1 MITPAVYRAKNT
13 RNATFAVLANDGRPI
28 TRTPRRRPSRAIGT
42 LQAAASRER
51 YGRRPLRSTPALPAA
66 ARLDRAP
73 ARRQRPQRSL
83 CTTNRESHGHRKCQ
97 PSGQGEQCYE
107 APFPCVF
114 EHAARTGTCCEP
126 DFCRNDA
133 GTVIDHHAPR
143 QSVGRSGL
151 PMLTRLLTRAA
162 PPVVTLSVI
171 ALIPTVALLA
181 RLGLLTDPMV
191 LGSFVLVL
199 GFLAVGLVTTVR
211 RVGNPIGWLLL
222 WQGVVAGISLL
233 SAAYGMYD
241 LEVAAEPLPGGSLLL
256 WTSSWIWLAS
266 LAVSPV
272 IHVLFPDGRLL
283 SRRWAGVI
291 WLALAS
297 MALAMAAI
305 AVAAWPLPGPALL
318 EGPSWGPELDP
329 PPPLALVG
337 LALFGVAEAASL
349 TAMAIRLRGAKGD
362 EREQI
367 KWFLYA
373 GSFVILGITVEVV
386 LGVPITIASWLGG
399 MVVPFAIAVALFK
412 YRLYDI
418 DRLINRT
425 LVYGLLTALLGSIY
439 AVAVLVLGQVFGGVA
454 SNPPSWAVAG
464 ITLAV
469 ASLFQPARRRIQ
481 AVVDR
486 RFNRRKYDAGKTIEA
501 FSVRLR
507 DELDLDALSVE
518 LLSAVDL
525 TVSPT
530 NASLWLR
537 PPEPSAPS
545 QGSSR

>member
-1 MITPAVYRAKNT
+1 
-13 RNATFAVLANDGRPI
+13 
-28 TRTPRRRPSRAIGT
+28 
-42 LQAAASRER
+42 
-51 YGRRPLRSTPALPAA
+51 
-66 ARLDRAP
+66 
-73 ARRQRPQRSL
+73 
-83 CTTNRESHGHRKCQ
+83 
-97 PSGQGEQCYE
+97 
-107 APFPCVF
+107 
-114 EHAARTGTCCEP
+114 
-126 DFCRNDA
+126 
-133 GTVIDHHAPR
+133 
-143 QSVGRSGL
+143 
-151 PMLTRLLTRAA
+151 
-162 PPVVTLSVI
+162 
-171 ALIPTVALLA
+171 
-181 RLGLLTDPMV
+181 
-191 LGSFVLVL
+191 
-199 GFLAVGLVTTVR
+199 
-211 RVGNPIGWLLL
+211 L

>member
-1 MITPAVYRAKNT
+1 
-13 RNATFAVLANDGRPI
+13 
-28 TRTPRRRPSRAIGT
+28 
-42 LQAAASRER
+42 
-51 YGRRPLRSTPALPAA
+51 
-66 ARLDRAP
+66 
-73 ARRQRPQRSL
+73 
-83 CTTNRESHGHRKCQ
+83 
-97 PSGQGEQCYE
+97 
-107 APFPCVF
+107 
-114 EHAARTGTCCEP
+114 
-126 DFCRNDA
+126 
-133 GTVIDHHAPR
+133 
-143 QSVGRSGL
+143 
-151 PMLTRLLTRAA
+151 MLTRLLTRAA

-283 SRRWAGVI
+283 SRRWAG
-291 WLALAS
+291 S
-297 MALAMAAI
+297 SG
-305 AVAAWPLPGPALL
+305 WPGVDGA
-318 EGPSWGPELDP
+318 GHRGHRGR
-329 PPPLALVG
+329 G
-337 LALFGVAEAASL
+337 LAAAGADAAGGTVLGPGVGSAAAPCPRR
-349 TAMAIRLRGAKGD
+349 TGHVRGGRGRLLDRHGD
-362 EREQI
+362 PSAPSQGRRARADQVVP
-367 KWFLYA
+367 LRRQL
-373 GSFVILGITVEVV
+373 VILGITLEIV

>member
-1 MITPAVYRAKNT
+1 
-13 RNATFAVLANDGRPI
+13 
-28 TRTPRRRPSRAIGT
+28 
-42 LQAAASRER
+42 
-51 YGRRPLRSTPALPAA
+51 
-66 ARLDRAP
+66 
-73 ARRQRPQRSL
+73 
-83 CTTNRESHGHRKCQ
+83 
-97 PSGQGEQCYE
+97 
-107 APFPCVF
+107 
-114 EHAARTGTCCEP
+114 
-126 DFCRNDA
+126 
-133 GTVIDHHAPR
+133 
-143 QSVGRSGL
+143 
-151 PMLTRLLTRAA
+151 MLTRLLTRAA

-241 LEVAAEPLPGGSLLL
+241 LQVAAEPLPGGSLLL

-297 MALAMAAI
+297 MALTMAAI

-362 EREQI
+362 QREQI

-386 LGVPITIASWLGG
+386 LGIPITIASWLGG
-399 MVVPFAIAVALFK
+399 MVVPFAIAVALFT

-439 AVAVLVLGQVFGGVA
+439 AAAVLALGQVFGGVA

-518 LLSAVDL
+518 LLSVVNL

-530 NASLWLR
+530 NASFWLR

-545 QGSSR
+545 QPALWE

>member
-1 MITPAVYRAKNT
+1 
-13 RNATFAVLANDGRPI
+13 
-28 TRTPRRRPSRAIGT
+28 
-42 LQAAASRER
+42 
-51 YGRRPLRSTPALPAA
+51 
-66 ARLDRAP
+66 
-73 ARRQRPQRSL
+73 
-83 CTTNRESHGHRKCQ
+83 
-97 PSGQGEQCYE
+97 
-107 APFPCVF
+107 
-114 EHAARTGTCCEP
+114 
-126 DFCRNDA
+126 
-133 GTVIDHHAPR
+133 
-143 QSVGRSGL
+143 
-151 PMLTRLLTRAA
+151 
-162 PPVVTLSVI
+162 VVALSVI
-171 ALIPTVALLA
+171 ALIPTAVLLA

-222 WQGVVAGISLL
+222 WQGVAAGFSLFG
-233 SAAYGMYD
+233 AAYGMYD
-241 LEVAAEPLPGGSLLL
+241 LQVAAEPLPGGSLLL
-256 WTSSWIWLAS
+256 WTSTWIWLAA

-297 MALAMAAI
+297 MVLAMAAI
-305 AVAAWPLPGPALL
+305 AVAAWSLPGPVLL
-318 EGPSWGPELDP
+318 EGPSWGPELEP

-349 TAMAIRLRGAKGD
+349 TAMAIRLRRAKGD

-439 AVAVLVLGQVFGGVA
+439 AAAVLVLGHVFGGVA
-454 SNPPSWAVAG
+454 QQSPELGGSRRHPGGGHPVPTGPTPHSTGGGSPLQPPPLRRCQDDRG
-464 ITLAV
+464 L
-469 ASLFQPARRRIQ
+469 QHPPARP
-481 AVVDR
+481 DR
-486 RFNRRKYDAGKTIEA
+486 PQHPLNRAPRDRSPNHGADSGLALAST
-501 FSVRLR
+501 LR
-507 DELDLDALSVE
+507 TRSIRH
-518 LLSAVDL
+518 
-525 TVSPT
+525 T
-530 NASLWLR
+530 
-537 PPEPSAPS
+537 PP
-545 QGSSR
+545 